1 MHLRHVPA
9 LIVAL
14 PAMLAAQQ
22 SGFSDP
28 AREAK
33 LRAAFPAVDRIM
45 REFTGREHVPGAAW
59 AIVLDDRVV
68 HMGVTGLR
76 DIATMTKSFTAMAI
90 MRLRDEGKLSLDD
103 PAEKYVP
110 ELKALAYPTSDSPKI
125 TIRHLLSHATGFP
138 EDNPWGDQQLSR
150 TDAEL
155 TAMLKKGIPFSN
167 APGVAYEYSNYGFAI
182 LGRIVAK
189 ASGTPYNDYV
199 STHILKPLGRVLS
212 SSFST
217 KLLPRLSFGVTAQV
231 MW

>member
-45 REFTGREHVPGAAW
+45 RDFTEREHIPGAAW
-59 AIVLDDRVV
+59 AIVMDGRVV

-76 DIATMTKSFTAMAI
+76 DVATKSPVDSSSVFRIASMTKSFTAMAI

-110 ELKALAYPTSDSPKI
+110 ELKGLAYPTTRLAARSRSAI
-125 TIRHLLSHATGFP
+125 S
-138 EDNPWGDQQLSR
+138 SR
-150 TDAEL
+150 TPRDFRR
-155 TAMLKKGIPFSN
+155 TIPGATSSCP
-167 APGVAYEYSNYGFAI
+167 APMPSW
-182 LGRIVAK
+182 
-189 ASGTPYNDYV
+189 P
-199 STHILKPLGRVLS
+199 P
-212 SSFST
+212 
-217 KLLPRLSFGVTAQV
+217 
-231 MW
+231 